1 LKRPV
6 AQTAT
11 ACEIDLR
18 SKVLTDLHGVDRFA
32 AAAVVDAVDGGTP
45 SRQLEQAVHRIRT

>member
-1 LKRPV
+1 M
-6 AQTAT
+6 AQTAP